1 MNENGEK
8 TNIWVKE
15 EKETNFL
22 SLLWST
28 IKWILL
34 FIVALFILL
43 TLFSWISTGN
53 FTGNMNVIDGNTQ
66 VLKL

>member
-1 MNENGEK
+1 MNENSEK

-43 TLFSWISTGN
+43 TLFGWISTGN